1 MKEETEP
8 LKEKLINKVVIRRE
22 STDDKSRV
30 KSKLATV
37 EKVKREFPT
46 NNKEIVNCQVITDAR
61 IA

>member
-37 EKVKREFPT
+37 EKV
-46 NNKEIVNCQVITDAR
+46 NVGINR
-61 IA
+61 IISLKHQKTQN

>member
-1 MKEETEP
+1 MKEETKP
-8 LKEKLINKVVIRRE
+8 LKEKLINKVVIQRE

-37 EKVKREFPT
+37 EKVKRESPT
-46 NNKEIVNCQVITDAR
+46 NNKEIVNCQVITDAG